1 MKKKRKT
8 KSTFREYLEAFAIAG
23 VLAFSIRTF
32 LFQAFKIPSGSMIP
46 TLLVGD
52 HIIVEKFLYNTDI
65 PFISK
70 KIREIKRGDVIVFEF
85 PKDPNKDFIKRTIGI
100 PGDTVEI
107 RKGVLYIN
115 DVEIKEDFNEEVPY
129 DFRDYTGKIFNERI
143 DSIKHLTLHQEP
155 RSMLSIDY
163 GPIQVPEDSYFVMGD
178 NRDNSSDSRIWGFV
192 NKSAIKGKAF
202 IIYWSW
208 GNNDGLRLR
217 RIGRIIK

>member
-1 MKKKRKT
+1 MEKIKRK
-8 KSTFREYLEAFAIAG
+8 STLREYLEAFAIAG
-23 VLAFSIRTF
+23 VLAFTVRTF

-65 PFISK
+65 PFISR
-70 KIREIKRGDVIVFEF
+70 KIREIKHGDVIVFEF
-85 PKDPNKDFIKRTIGI
+85 PRDPNKDFIKRAIGM
-100 PGDTVEI
+100 PGDTVELK
-107 RKGVLYIN
+107 KGVLYIN
-115 DVEIKEDFNEEVPY
+115 NVEIKEDFKENVPY
-129 DFRDYTGKIFNERI
+129 NEDYSGKIFIETI
-143 DSIKHLTLHQEP
+143 DSIEHLTLHQEP
-155 RSMLSIDY
+155 RSMISIDY
-163 GPIQVPEDSYFVMGD
+163 GPIKIPDDSYFVMGD

-208 GNNDGLRLR
+208 GNNGGLRVK